1 MEKFIDDNMKKEI
14 KIPLL
19 CAFFGYFLFA
29 VRLYIAFQR
38 NENWTEGE
46 LSLSLSL
53 VFLFGTL
60 GVFSCFYALAY
71 RVKINKEKIIIKSL
85 FGKKEVNIY
94 EVEKYSYTWN
104 KIYKI
109 YQYTLYIENKKVMF
123 NSHYKNEIEQI
134 LNESGAQKIK

>member
-1 MEKFIDDNMKKEI
+1 MEKYIDDNMKKEI

-19 CAFFGYFLFA
+19 SAFFGYFLFA
-29 VRLYIAFQR
+29 IRLYIAFQR

-46 LSLSLSL
+46 LSLSLL
-53 VFLFGTL
+53 MCFLLGTI
-60 GVFSCFYALAY
+60 GVFVGIYLLAY
-71 RVKINKEKIIIKSL
+71 RVKISKEKIIIKSL

-109 YQYTLYIENKKVMF
+109 YQYTFYIGNKKLMF

-134 LNESGAQKIK
+134 LNENGAQKIK

>member
-1 MEKFIDDNMKKEI
+1 MEKYIEDNMKKEI

-19 CAFFGYFLFA
+19 CTIFIYFLFA
-29 VRLYIAFQR
+29 VRLYMVFQR

-46 LSLSLSL
+46 HSLLL
-53 VFLFGTL
+53 PLDFLGGTI
-60 GVFSCFYALAY
+60 GGISCIYVAKY
-71 RVKINKEKIIIKSL
+71 RVKISKEKIIIKSL
-85 FGKKEVNIY
+85 FVKKEVNIY
-94 EVEKYSYTWN
+94 EVEKYSYKWN

-134 LNESGAQKIK
+134 LNENGAQKIE